1 MPIGDRPE
9 DVACLTQAGRVP
21 PDGCQK
27 PRRALI
33 PLTNS
38 AIEHAPRGWFPSL
51 ALLLLTRR
59 SMADPQKTPERQG
72 DLATVPRLKKAPRYM
87 VVFHNDDYTTK
98 DFVVHV
104 LMKFFKLSV
113 TEATHI
119 MLSVHHKGFGV
130 AGVFTR
136 DIAETKALQVC
147 EYAKKHMMPLKVTA
161 EPE

>member
-1 MPIGDRPE
+1 L
-9 DVACLTQAGRVP
+9 V
-21 PDGCQK
+21 
-27 PRRALI
+27 
-33 PLTNS
+33 NS
-38 AIEHAPRGWFPSL
+38 ATNATSRGWSPAF

-59 SMADPQKTPERQG
+59 SMANPQDTPDRQG
-72 DLATVPRLKKAPRYM
+72 DVATVPRLKKAPRYM

-104 LMKFFKLSV
+104 LMKFFRLSV

-147 EYAKKHMMPLKVTA
+147 EYAKKYMMPLKVTA

>member
-1 MPIGDRPE
+1 MP
-9 DVACLTQAGRVP
+9 
-21 PDGCQK
+21 
-27 PRRALI
+27 
-33 PLTNS
+33 
-38 AIEHAPRGWFPSL
+38 
-51 ALLLLTRR
+51 
-59 SMADPQKTPERQG
+59 DPQKTPDRQG

-113 TEATHI
+113 TESTHI

>member
-1 MPIGDRPE
+1 
-9 DVACLTQAGRVP
+9 
-21 PDGCQK
+21 
-27 PRRALI
+27 
-33 PLTNS
+33 
-38 AIEHAPRGWFPSL
+38 
-51 ALLLLTRR
+51 
-59 SMADPQKTPERQG
+59 MADPSKTQEKQG
-72 DLATVPRLKKAPRYM
+72 ELATLPKLKKAPRYM

-104 LMKFFKLSV
+104 LMRFFQLSV

-130 AGVFTR
+130 AGVFSR

-147 EYAKKHMMPLKVTA
+147 EYAKKHLMPLKVTA

>member
-1 MPIGDRPE
+1 
-9 DVACLTQAGRVP
+9 
-21 PDGCQK
+21 
-27 PRRALI
+27 
-33 PLTNS
+33 
-38 AIEHAPRGWFPSL
+38 
-51 ALLLLTRR
+51 
-59 SMADPQKTPERQG
+59 MADPGRTQEKQG
-72 DLATVPRLKKAPRYM
+72 ELATVPKLKKAPRYM

-104 LMKFFKLSV
+104 LMRFFHLSV

-130 AGVFTR
+130 AGVFSR

-147 EYAKKHMMPLKVTA
+147 EYAKKHQMPLKVTA

>member
-1 MPIGDRPE
+1 MSSCLDPIHEIADRKAIP
-9 DVACLTQAGRVP
+9 GWSP
-21 PDGCQK
+21 
-27 PRRALI
+27 AL
-33 PLTNS
+33 
-38 AIEHAPRGWFPSL
+38 SL
-51 ALLLLTRR
+51 LVLTRH
-59 SMADPQKTPERQG
+59 SMANEQKTPARQG
-72 DLATVPRLKKAPRYM
+72 DLATVPRLKKAPRFM